1 MGQEDREDRFNKQ
14 MGLKIRAARKDAGL
28 LQSQLAQLAG
38 LSRASIT
45 NIEGGSQAPPPYRLI
60 LIAEALKVDPS
71 ALLPKSSEIGSTS
84 PTMPKH
90 LAEALASVTSAAR
103 KVEEARR
110 GEG

>member
-14 MGLKIRAARKDAGL
+14 MGLRIRAARKDAGL

-45 NIEGGSQAPPPYRLI
+45 NIEAGSQAPPPYRLI

-71 ALLPKSSEIGSTS
+71 ALLPKPSEIGSAL
-84 PTMPKH
+84 PMPKH

-103 KVEEARR
+103 EVEEARR